1 MNHPVALD
9 YPPRFSQRGLHD
21 KLIHRRPQQL
31 SGPLEGVLH
40 VLRHPGR
47 DPAAFVVREC
57 HLGLGA
63 ASRFGSRQLVGL
75 IELELSAFALGFEL
89 RSGVVGLGRGFAA
102 RCLD

>member
-9 YPPRFSQRGLHD
+9 HPPRFSQRGLHD
-21 KLIHRRPQQL
+21 KLVHRRPQQL

-47 DPAAFVVREC
+47 DPAAFIVREC

-63 ASRFGSRQLVGL
+63 
-75 IELELSAFALGFEL
+75 
-89 RSGVVGLGRGFAA
+89 VGLGELVWGLALNRLG
-102 RCLD
+102 